1 MTKLARPPTGTRE
14 RILGAAFVLFGRYGF
29 KRTSMENIASE
40 AGLSRTALY
49 LQFRNKEEIFRE
61 LAGGLHEEGLSGAE
75 AALAAGGLLVD
86 RLREAVE
93 AKTLRM
99 IEIIQASPHG
109 SELMDEKNRLCGD
122 LAIDSERRFQR
133 MFARAFKR
141 ADDAREIDLGAARLT
156 AADAADLFLRAVAGL
171 KAADVPVDV
180 YRRRL
185 ASLVRVFVS
194 GLGGEPRKGL

>member
-75 AALAAGGLLVD
+75 AALAGGGLLVD

-141 ADDAREIDLGAARLT
+141 ADDAREIDLGAAKLT

>member
-1 MTKLARPPTGTRE
+1 MTKLATPPSGTRE
-14 RILGAAFVLFGRYGF
+14 RILGAAFTLFGRYGF

-49 LQFRNKEEIFRE
+49 LQFRNKEDIFRD
-61 LAGGLHEEGLSGAE
+61 LAGGLHKEGLSGAE
-75 AALAAGGLLVD
+75 AALAGERLLVD

-109 SELMDEKNRLCGD
+109 SELIDEKNRLCGD
-122 LAIDSERRFQR
+122 LATDSERRFQR

-156 AADAADLFLRAVAGL
+156 AAEAADLFLHAVAGL

-194 GLGGEPRKGL
+194 GLGGERRKGL